1 MLSPAEIRQAH
12 RGSPVV
18 SVTVETALDQATA
31 ESFYSLY
38 LDAFEALRRRAVARQ
53 VLHRHEFFEE
63 MQDERVLKYVARD
76 AEGQMCGL
84 TVLTRHLETVPW
96 ISPEYFAAHYPE
108 HYARGAVYYLGFTLV
123 AVENRRERVF
133 EAMIRAVVDQV
144 AADRGVCG
152 YDICAYNNVALDFA
166 ATVESMLVRY
176 ADARVEPLDTQTYY
190 CADVSGV
197 RGPLPDRPWGVA

>member
-1 MLSPAEIRQAH
+1 M
-12 RGSPVV
+12 V
-18 SVTVETALDQATA
+18 SRTDVRETYRAGAAVRVTVETALDSATA

-63 MQDERVLKYVARD
+63 MQDERVWKYVAWD
-76 AEGQMCGL
+76 PEGRPCGL

-123 AVENRRERVF
+123 AMESRRERVF
-133 EAMIRAVVDQV
+133 KAMVRAVVDRV

-152 YDICAYNNVALDFA
+152 YDICAYNNIALDFA
-166 ATVESMLVRY
+166 GTVEQMLVRG

-190 CADVSGV
+190 CADLSAS
-197 RGPLPDRPWGVA
+197 RRPADGRVWGVA